1 MNSRVLELRAMP
13 ALMEKRNALLDEM
26 DGIVNGA
33 QEEIRAMSE
42 EEAARFGKIKN
53 EIEKID
59 ATLKADEE
67 RRAMEVF
74 QGAPAEFHAGE
85 KQEETRA
92 ADESSFIKFIRGEET
107 RALDVSQNGSII
119 PATIANRIIE
129 KVKELSP
136 IYSMVTV
143 FNVGGDLVFPVYDTE
158 NSNVNAAYVD
168 DMQELTEG
176 SGKFTTVKLENF
188 IVGTLSK
195 VSKSL
200 MNRTDFDLVGFTVNK
215 VAEAISEFLEKE
227 LLVGTAGK
235 MEGVLSSKNIVTA
248 AAADKISADELI
260 DLQDTLPDVY
270 QAGACW
276 IMSKDTRRKVRKLK
290 DSEGNYLL
298 NRDISTPFGYMLLG
312 KPVYIS
318 ESCPIMAAGKTAVAY
333 GDMSGLYVKLAQ
345 NVEIQVLMEKY
356 ATQHAVGVVG
366 YIECDSKI
374 VEPQKLAV
382 LKMAG
387 SAPAGG

>member
-1 MNSRVLELRAMP
+1 MNSRELELRAMP

>member
-1 MNSRVLELRAMP
+1 MKKRVLELRAMP
-13 ALMEKRNALLDEM
+13 ALLEKRNTLLDEM

-42 EEAARFGKIKN
+42 EETARFGEIKS

-67 RRAMEVF
+67 RRAMEVP
-74 QGAPAEFHAGE
+74 QGTPAELHAGE
-85 KQEETRA
+85 KREETRA
-92 ADESSFIKFIRGEET
+92 ADESSFLKFIRGEET

-260 DLQDTLPDVY
+260 DLQDMLPDVY

-318 ESCPIMAAGKTAVAY
+318 ESCPVMAAGKTAVAY